1 MKADNCWANIDKKE
15 GGLNSK
21 VNVYFDEND
30 TGANRS
36 VKIRVS
42 SRDGSVSEECT
53 VVHKKKEQVVYRNKR
68 QSALFTKKDVIL
80 RQRKGKSLSTLLR
93 PENTR
98 LSYLSLMLMT
108 RL

>member
-1 MKADNCWANIDKKE
+1 MKVGNCWANIDKKE
-15 GGLNSK
+15 GSLNSK
-21 VNVYFDEND
+21 VNIYFDEND
-30 TGANRS
+30 TGVNRS

-68 QSALFTKKDVIL
+68 QSALFTKEGCNPETE
-80 RQRKGKSLSTLLR
+80 KGEEL
-93 PENTR
+93 EYVVEAGNTR

>member
-1 MKADNCWANIDKKE
+1 MKVGNCWANIDKKE

-21 VNVYFDEND
+21 VNIYFDEND

-53 VVHKKKEQVVYRNKR
+53 VVHKKR
-68 QSALFTKKDVIL
+68 T
-80 RQRKGKSLSTLLR
+80 GSL
-93 PENTR
+93 
-98 LSYLSLMLMT
+98 
-108 RL
+108 